1 MPFPFL
7 DSSPEMRN
15 SVYGYAIQFDETA
28 FDYFHPTHACRQIR
42 SGIRPLYII
51 KRTWA
56 EIQDFL
62 PVWDRHDQP
71 AGAAYALI
79 AIRARFFSQPG
90 CPNGPNLPLTTSPDV
105 QVKVIPTLPTN
116 EGDKIAQAID
126 VPDTARTLIG
136 DDINFTQ

>member
-1 MPFPFL
+1 M
-7 DSSPEMRN
+7 
-15 SVYGYAIQFDETA
+15 
-28 FDYFHPTHACRQIR
+28 
-42 SGIRPLYII
+42 
-51 KRTWA
+51 
-56 EIQDFL
+56 
-62 PVWDRHDQP
+62 WDRHDQP